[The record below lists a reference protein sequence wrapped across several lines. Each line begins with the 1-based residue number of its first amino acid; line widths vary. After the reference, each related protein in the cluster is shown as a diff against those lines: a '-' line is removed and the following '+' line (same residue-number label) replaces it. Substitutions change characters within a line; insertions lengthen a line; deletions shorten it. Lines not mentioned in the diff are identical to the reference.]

1 MKNTFAKKF
10 TVCALAGVLGSAFIG
25 CGGDGSSSP
34 SAKGLLYTM
43 SERILSLLLL
53 VLAFSSNV
61 LAEWSGDTLRPAK
74 VEGCYQVST
83 PEEYAWMASQ
93 QNVRYDGCF
102 KLVSDIVLGKDKK
115 SVHREHLMKPISFSY
130 GSLDFNGYSV
140 YGAYTEEKPFI
151 ICGYNTSYKDISFKN
166 FEIHVKD
173 TSWSQSNHFV
183 SAVRLGWNCI
193 RDVEGNVVAEGAIKV
208 TGDSVSANVLGGS
221 FIDGVLENRTSLTVE
236 ANYADIT
243 FAGVALP
250 NYYGIDSTR
259 VHEAVNYADVSIK
272 AKRSGGIKVN
282 GVCPIYDGGCNVNEN
297 LHKISNYG
305 NITVDVQDSITRG
318 IYIAGI
324 GAYRDTS
331 YNSLLELYNE
341 GNISIKTDSIGL
353 FDIAGLSLSSGSHT
367 YRKFA
372 KAENRGNISVLA
384 NRSGYSGYH
393 GEHYIGGCFAHP
405 ADSVENLLNEGNLDI
420 HLGDFKGSGGSIK
433 IGGVVGSAGYV
444 KRAMNVGTIN
454 VSVNKTPKEESLWYF
469 TGVGGIAG
477 NIGGKI
483 ENSANFGTV
492 NTESVEYVGG
502 IVGMLDEADVVK
514 VMNFADVNAN
524 KATYLG
530 GIIGALHGGCFMNAG
545 NCSRDP
551 QYLTNM
557 ANWGN
562 VTATDSTCKSIGGLA
577 GESYEDFFNSYNAG
591 KVIKNVSTD
600 SVYKGHPFS
609 NKNTHYKGF
618 PEIRFYHTYYNW
630 NVYDGTNTEPEDLQ
644 SNWWYKSLFNNN
656 GRTTAH
662 MQSSDFVKELNYVDS
677 TNTNSKVWTLSKL
690 YPYPIIADM
699 EGLLKDGK
707 EKLSIPER
715 LPSNFTAPFNLQTDG
730 LNILVSGA
738 KVGAPYGV
746 FTLLGKSVSR
756 GRISSQNQNIP
767 VAHFGTYIVKV
778 GKFSRKIAVK

>member
-1 MKNTFAKKF
+1 
-10 TVCALAGVLGSAFIG
+10 
-25 CGGDGSSSP
+25 
-34 SAKGLLYTM
+34 M

-61 LAEWSGDTLRPAK
+61 LAEWSGDTIRAPY
-74 VEGCYQVST
+74 VDGCYQIST
-83 PEEYAWMASQ
+83 PEEYAWMVTRPES
-93 QNVRYDGCF
+93 RYDNCF
-102 KLVSDIVLGKDKK
+102 KLVSDIVFGKDKK
-115 SVHREHLMKPISFSY
+115 SVHREHQLKPIHFY
-130 GSLDFNGYSV
+130 YIHVNFNGYSV
-140 YGAYTEEKPFI
+140 YGAYTEQEPFI
-151 ICGYNTSYKDISFKN
+151 YCGNETKFKDISFKN

-173 TSWSQSNHFV
+173 SSWTKSRNFV
-183 SAVRLGWNCI
+183 SALDLNWCRN
-193 RDVEGNVVAEGAIKV
+193 VEGNVIAEGTIKL
-208 TGDSVSANVLGGS
+208 TGESISAKVLGGS
-221 FIDGVLENRTSLTVE
+221 FVNGVLENRTPIIVD
-236 ANYADIT
+236 ANYANVSIS
-243 FAGVALP
+243 GVALA
-250 NYYGIDSTR
+250 NYYGIDSTL
-259 VHEAVNYADVSIK
+259 VTEAVNYADISIK
-272 AKRSGGIKVN
+272 AKRARGIKVN

-305 NITVDVQDSITRG
+305 NITVDAQDSITS

-324 GAYRDTS
+324 GDYRDTS
-331 YNSLLELYNE
+331 LYPLELYNE

-353 FDIAGLSLSSGSHT
+353 FDIAGLSLSPGSHT

-384 NRSGYSGYH
+384 NRSGYTGYH

-420 HLGDFKGSGGSIK
+420 HLGDFKGRGGSIR
-433 IGGVVGSAGYV
+433 IGGVFGSAGYV
-444 KRAMNVGTIN
+444 KNAMNVGTIHA
-454 VSVNKTPKEESLWYF
+454 SVNKTPKEESLWYF

-483 ENSANFGTV
+483 ENSANFGKV
-492 NTESVEYVGG
+492 NAEYVEYVGG
-502 IVGMLDEADVVK
+502 AVGLLDEADVVK
-514 VMNFADVNAN
+514 VMNFADVKAN

-530 GIIGALHGGCFMNAG
+530 GIIGALHGSCFMNAG
-545 NCSRDP
+545 VCGRDD
-551 QYLTNM
+551 QYLTDL
-557 ANWGN
+557 ANLGN
-562 VTATDSTCKSIGGLA
+562 VVALDSICKSVGGLA
-577 GESYEDFFNSYNAG
+577 GESYEDFYNSYNAG
-591 KVIKNVSTD
+591 KVAKVVSAD
-600 SVYKGHPFS
+600 SVDKGHPFS
-609 NKNTHYKGF
+609 NKNTFFRGF
-618 PEIRFYHTYYNW
+618 PDIKFTQTYYNW
-630 NVYDGTNTEPEDLQ
+630 NVYDGTNTEPEYLQ
-644 SNWWYKSLFNNN
+644 NNWLYKNN

-677 TNTNSKVWTLSKL
+677 TNTNSKVWTLTKL

-699 EGLLKDGK
+699 ESLLKEGK

-767 VAHFGTYIVKV
+767 VAHSGTYIVKV
-778 GKFSRKIAVK
+778 GKFSRKIVVK

>member
-1 MKNTFAKKF
+1 MKNPFSKKF
-10 TVCALAGVLGSAFIG
+10 TVCALAGMLCSAFIG
-25 CGGDGSSSP
+25 CGNDRSSSP
-34 SAKGLLYTM
+34 STKGLLYTM

-115 SVHREHLMKPISFSY
+115 TVHREHLMKPISFSY

-193 RDVEGNVVAEGAIKV
+193 RDVEGNVVAEGAIKI
-208 TGDSVSANVLGGS
+208 TGDSVSAKVFGGS
-221 FIDGVLENRTSLTVE
+221 FVDSVLENRTAIIVD
-236 ANYADIT
+236 ANYASVEIS
-243 FAGVALP
+243 GVTQAAL
-250 NYYGIDSTR
+250 YGIDSTR
-259 VHEAVNYADVSIK
+259 VKEAVNYADISVK
-272 AKRSGGIKVN
+272 AKRTGGIKVN

-305 NITVDVQDSITRG
+305 NITVDAQDSITS

-324 GAYRDTS
+324 GDYRDTS
-331 YNSLLELYNE
+331 LYPLELYNE

-353 FDIAGLSLSSGSHT
+353 FDIAGLSLSPGSHT

-384 NRSGYSGYH
+384 NRSGYTGYH

-420 HLGDFKGSGGSIK
+420 HLGDFKGRGGSIR
-433 IGGVVGSAGYV
+433 IGGVFGSAGYV
-444 KRAMNVGTIN
+444 KNAMNVGTIHA
-454 VSVNKTPKEESLWYF
+454 SVNKTPKEESLWYF

-502 IVGMLDEADVVK
+502 IVGMLDEADVLK
-514 VMNFADVNAN
+514 VMNFADVKAN

-630 NVYDGTNTEPEDLQ
+630 NVYDGTNTEPEYLQ
-644 SNWWYKSLFNNN
+644 NNWLYKNN

-677 TNTNSKVWTLSKL
+677 TNTNSKVWTLTKL

-699 EGLLKDGK
+699 EGLLKEGK

-767 VAHFGTYIVKV
+767 VAHSGTYIVKV
-778 GKFSRKIAVK
+778 GKFSRKVVVK

>member
-1 MKNTFAKKF
+1 MKNTFSRKF
-10 TVCALAGVLGSAFIG
+10 TVCALAGVLGAAFVG

-34 SAKGLLYTM
+34 STKGLLYTM

-61 LAEWSGDTLRPAK
+61 LAEWSGDTIRAPY
-74 VEGCYQVST
+74 VDGCYQIST
-83 PEEYAWMASQ
+83 PEEYAWMVTRPES
-93 QNVRYDGCF
+93 RYDNCF

-115 SVHREHLMKPISFSY
+115 SVHREHQLKPISFY
-130 GSLDFNGYSV
+130 YIHVDFNGYSV
-140 YGAYTEEKPFI
+140 YGAYSEEKPFVT
-151 ICGYNTSYKDISFKN
+151 CGNEVKFKDISFKN

-173 TSWSQSNHFV
+173 SSWSQSNHFV

-193 RDVEGNVVAEGAIKV
+193 RNVEGNVVAEGAIKV

-221 FIDGVLENRTSLTVE
+221 FIDGVLENRTTITVD
-236 ANYADIT
+236 ANYANVNIS
-243 FAGVALP
+243 GVELA

-259 VHEAVNYADVSIK
+259 VKEAVNYADISVK
-272 AKRSGGIKVN
+272 AKRTGGIKVN
-282 GVCPIYDGGCNVNEN
+282 GVCPIYSGGCNVNEN

-353 FDIAGLSLSSGSHT
+353 FDIAGLSHGSGSYG

-372 KAENRGNISVLA
+372 RAENRGNINIFA
-384 NRSGYSGYH
+384 NRSGYSGS
-393 GEHYIGGCFAHP
+393 HYIGGCFANP
-405 ADSVENLLNEGNLDI
+405 TDSVENLLNEGNLDI

-514 VMNFADVNAN
+514 VMNFADVKAN

-545 NCSRDP
+545 NCSRNP

-577 GESYEDFFNSYNAG
+577 GESYEDFYNSYNAG
-591 KVIKNVSTD
+591 KVAKIVSAD
-600 SVYKGHPFS
+600 SVYRGHPFS
-609 NKNTHYKGF
+609 NRNTYYKGS

-630 NVYDGTNTEPEDLQ
+630 NVYDGTNAKPEDLEN
-644 SNWWYKSLFNNN
+644 NWLRKELYENN

-662 MQSSDFVKELNYVDS
+662 MKSSDFVKELNYVDS
-677 TNTNSKVWTLSKL
+677 TNTNSKVWTLTKL

-699 EGLLKDGK
+699 ESLLKEGK

-715 LPSNFTAPFNLQTDG
+715 LPSNFAAPFNLQTDG

-767 VAHFGTYIVKV
+767 VDHSGTYIVKV
-778 GKFSRKIAVK
+778 EKISRKVVVK

>member
-1 MKNTFAKKF
+1 MKNPFSKKF

-25 CGGDGSSSP
+25 CGNDRSSSP
-34 SAKGLLYTM
+34 STKGLLYTM

-61 LAEWSGDTLRPAK
+61 LAEWSGDTIRAPY
-74 VEGCYQVST
+74 VDGCYQIST
-83 PEEYAWMASQ
+83 PEEYAWMVTRPES
-93 QNVRYDGCF
+93 RYDNCF
-102 KLVSDIVLGKDKK
+102 KLVSDIVFGKDKK
-115 SVHREHLMKPISFSY
+115 SVHREHQLKPIHFY
-130 GSLDFNGYSV
+130 YIHVNFNGYSV
-140 YGAYTEEKPFI
+140 YGAYTEQEPFI
-151 ICGYNTSYKDISFKN
+151 YCGNETKFKDISFKN

-173 TSWSQSNHFV
+173 SSWTKSRNFV
-183 SAVRLGWNCI
+183 SALDLNWCRN
-193 RDVEGNVVAEGAIKV
+193 VEGNVIAEGTIKL
-208 TGDSVSANVLGGS
+208 TGESISAKVLGGS
-221 FIDGVLENRTSLTVE
+221 FVNGVLENRTPIIVD
-236 ANYADIT
+236 ANYANVSIS
-243 FAGVALP
+243 GVALA
-250 NYYGIDSTR
+250 NYYGIDSTL
-259 VHEAVNYADVSIK
+259 VTEAVNYADISIK
-272 AKRSGGIKVN
+272 AKRARGIKVN

-305 NITVDVQDSITRG
+305 NITVDAQDSITS

-324 GAYRDTS
+324 GDYRDTS
-331 YNSLLELYNE
+331 LYPLELYNE

-353 FDIAGLSLSSGSHT
+353 FDIAGLSLSPGSHT

-384 NRSGYSGYH
+384 NRSGYTGYH

-420 HLGDFKGSGGSIK
+420 HLGDFKGRGGSIR
-433 IGGVVGSAGYV
+433 IGGVFGSAGYV
-444 KRAMNVGTIN
+444 KNAMNVGTIHA
-454 VSVNKTPKEESLWYF
+454 SVNKTPKEESLWYF

-483 ENSANFGTV
+483 ENSANFGKV
-492 NTESVEYVGG
+492 NAEYVEYVGG
-502 IVGMLDEADVVK
+502 AVGLLDEADVVK
-514 VMNFADVNAN
+514 VMNFADVKAN

-530 GIIGALHGGCFMNAG
+530 GIIGALHGSCFMNAG
-545 NCSRDP
+545 VCSRDD
-551 QYLTNM
+551 QYLTDL
-557 ANWGN
+557 ANLGN
-562 VTATDSTCKSIGGLA
+562 VVALDSICKSVGGLA
-577 GESYEDFFNSYNAG
+577 GESYEDFYNSYNAG
-591 KVIKNVSTD
+591 KVAKVVSAD
-600 SVYKGHPFS
+600 SVDKGHPFS
-609 NKNTHYKGF
+609 NKNTFFRGF
-618 PEIRFYHTYYNW
+618 PDIKFTQTYYNW
-630 NVYDGTNTEPEDLQ
+630 NVYDGTNTEPEYLQ
-644 SNWWYKSLFNNN
+644 NNWLYKNN

-677 TNTNSKVWTLSKL
+677 TNTNSKVWTLTKL

-699 EGLLKDGK
+699 ESLLKEGK

-767 VAHFGTYIVKV
+767 VAHSGTYIVKV
-778 GKFSRKIAVK
+778 GKISRKVVVK

>member
-1 MKNTFAKKF
+1 MKNPFSKKF
-10 TVCALAGVLGSAFIG
+10 TVCALAGMLCSAFIG
-25 CGGDGSSSP
+25 CGNDRSSSP
-34 SAKGLLYTM
+34 STKGLLYTM

-115 SVHREHLMKPISFSY
+115 TVHREHLMKPISFSY

-193 RDVEGNVVAEGAIKV
+193 RDVEGNVVAEGAIKI
-208 TGDSVSANVLGGS
+208 TGDSVSAKVFGGS
-221 FIDGVLENRTSLTVE
+221 FVDSVLENRTAIIVD
-236 ANYADIT
+236 ANYASVEIS
-243 FAGVALP
+243 GVTQAAL
-250 NYYGIDSTR
+250 YGIDSTR
-259 VHEAVNYADVSIK
+259 VKEAVNYADISVK
-272 AKRSGGIKVN
+272 AKRTGGIKVN

-305 NITVDVQDSITRG
+305 NITVDAQDSITS

-324 GAYRDTS
+324 GDYRDTS
-331 YNSLLELYNE
+331 LYPLELYNE

-353 FDIAGLSLSSGSHT
+353 FDIAGLSLSPGSHT

-384 NRSGYSGYH
+384 NRSGYTGYH

-420 HLGDFKGSGGSIK
+420 HLGDFKGRGGSIR
-433 IGGVVGSAGYV
+433 IGGVFGSAGYV
-444 KRAMNVGTIN
+444 KNAMNVGTIHA
-454 VSVNKTPKEESLWYF
+454 SVNKTPKEESLWYF

-502 IVGMLDEADVVK
+502 IVGMLDEADVLK
-514 VMNFADVNAN
+514 VMNFADVKAN

-690 YPYPIIADM
+690 YPYPIIADI
-699 EGLLKDGK
+699 EGLLKEGK

-767 VAHFGTYIVKV
+767 VAHSGTYIVKV
-778 GKFSRKIAVK
+778 GKFSRKVAVK

>member
-1 MKNTFAKKF
+1 M
-10 TVCALAGVLGSAFIG
+10 
-25 CGGDGSSSP
+25 
-34 SAKGLLYTM
+34 M
-43 SERILSLLLL
+43 SRRVLSLLFFVL
-53 VLAFSSNV
+53 VFFSNA

-74 VEGCYQVST
+74 VDGCYQVST

-115 SVHREHLMKPISFSY
+115 SVHREHQLKPISFSY

-140 YGAYTEEKPFI
+140 YGAYTEEKPFV

-173 TSWSQSNHFV
+173 TSWYNRNYSV
-183 SAVRLGWNCI
+183 SAVSLGWNCI
-193 RDVEGNVVAEGAIKV
+193 HNVEGNVIAEGTIKL
-208 TGDSVSANVLGGS
+208 TGDSVSAAVLGGS
-221 FIDGVLENRTSLTVE
+221 FVDGVLENRTTITVD
-236 ANYADIT
+236 ANYASVGIS
-243 FAGVALP
+243 GVALAD
-250 NYYGIDSTR
+250 YYGIDSTR
-259 VHEAVNYADVSIK
+259 VKEAVNYADISVK
-272 AKRSGGIKVN
+272 AKQASISIA
-282 GVCPIYDGGCNVNEN
+282 GVCPTYSGCNLNDG
-297 LHKISNYG
+297 LYKLSNYG
-305 NITVDVQDSITRG
+305 NITVDVEDSIKPN
-318 IYIAGI
+318 INIAGI
-324 GAYRDTS
+324 GAYRGKND
-331 YNSLLELYNE
+331 NLELYNE
-341 GNISIKTDSIGL
+341 GNISVKTDSIGQ
-353 FDIAGLSLSSGSHT
+353 FSIAGLSHGSGSYG

-372 KAENRGNISVLA
+372 RAENRGNINIFA

-393 GEHYIGGCFAHP
+393 GEHYIGGCFANP
-405 ADSVENLLNEGNLDI
+405 TDSVENLLNEGNLDI

-483 ENSANFGTV
+483 ENSANFGKV
-492 NTESVEYVGG
+492 NAEYVEYVGG
-502 IVGMLDEADVVK
+502 AVGLLDEADVVK
-514 VMNFADVNAN
+514 VMNFADVKAN

-530 GIIGALHGGCFMNAG
+530 GIIGALHGSCFMNAG
-545 NCSRDP
+545 VCGRDD
-551 QYLTNM
+551 QYLTDL
-557 ANWGN
+557 ANLGN
-562 VTATDSTCKSIGGLA
+562 VVALDSICKSVGGLA
-577 GESYEDFFNSYNAG
+577 GESYEDFYNSYNAG
-591 KVIKNVSTD
+591 KVAKVVSAD
-600 SVYKGHPFS
+600 SVDKGHPFS
-609 NKNTHYKGF
+609 NKNTFFRGF
-618 PEIRFYHTYYNW
+618 PDIKFTQTYYNW
-630 NVYDGTNTEPEDLQ
+630 NVYEGTNTEPEYLQ
-644 SNWWYKSLFNNN
+644 NNWLYKNN

-699 EGLLKDGK
+699 EGLLKEGK

-715 LPSNFTAPFNLQTDG
+715 LPSNFMAPFNLQTDG
-730 LNILVSGA
+730 LNILMSGA

-767 VAHFGTYIVKV
+767 VDHSGTYIVKV
-778 GKFSRKIAVK
+778 GKFSRKIVVK